1 MWNILRRYLH
11 LYFKLWPWLLA
22 YCVKWTHTTQLTS
35 PISATWQYAGWIL
48 HMNLHSYS
56 PSHQRVFCGLVVTNW
71 SAKCECVKFDFPWQ
85 TWIFFFLPD
94 SWQDNKTFFE
104 DLVFQQEKI
113 QICTFTFEVNFLA
126 FSASMVV
133 PTSVHDIGITLWRKV
148 TFVPGANKSPGMI
161 PLSWRR
167 SLSFVAIPD
176 IGSMLTWD
184 KENFF
189 SVRIEIQDR
198 LFKQLTEVS
207 AYFYQFLYSSAD
219 ILTFCICFLSIGQL
233 QTIKDVTLDSNRNQ
247 I

>member
-22 YCVKWTHTTQLTS
+22 YCVKWTHTTQFTS

-113 QICTFTFEVNFLA
+113 QICTFTFEVNFFGLLCVNGCSYFRPRHRYYLVEKSHICA
-126 FSASMVV
+126 GSQQIWNDSIKPKTKFKFRSNPRYRLNAY
-133 PTSVHDIGITLWRKV
+133 LRQRK
-148 TFVPGANKSPGMI
+148 
-161 PLSWRR
+161 L
-167 SLSFVAIPD
+167 
-176 IGSMLTWD
+176 
-184 KENFF
+184 
-189 SVRIEIQDR
+189 
-198 LFKQLTEVS
+198 
-207 AYFYQFLYSSAD
+207 
-219 ILTFCICFLSIGQL
+219 FLSQ
-233 QTIKDVTLDSNRNQ
+233 NRNSGQ
-247 I
+247 VV

>member
-22 YCVKWTHTTQLTS
+22 YCVKWTHNTQLTS

-126 FSASMVV
+126 VLRQWLFLLPST
-133 PTSVHDIGITLWRKV
+133 TSVLPCGE
-148 TFVPGANKSPGMI
+148 KSHLCREPTN
-161 PLSWRR
+161 LEW
-167 SLSFVAIPD
+167 FH
-176 IGSMLTWD
+176 
-184 KENFF
+184 
-189 SVRIEIQDR
+189 
-198 LFKQLTEVS
+198 
-207 AYFYQFLYSSAD
+207 
-219 ILTFCICFLSIGQL
+219 
-233 QTIKDVTLDSNRNQ
+233 
-247 I
+247 